1 MKKQI
6 YKRRKD
12 FASKY
17 FDKGNAC
24 EDAAIEYASQHLEW
38 GDVKKNDEW
47 FEDDFFQGT
56 RDVMMPDRGI
66 ISDIK
71 NSWDCFTFPLYDTVI
86 PTKGYDDKLKGYMHL
101 TGYEQDEVVYCLM
114 YAPLDLMNTEISRL

>member
-1 MKKQI
+1 MHKPIFKIRCSGISEIMGIKGLGKTGTDHCDNWMKEQI

-56 RDVMMPDRGI
+56 PDVMMPDRGI

-71 NSWDCFTFPLYDTVI
+71 NSRSEE
-86 PTKGYDDKLKGYMHL
+86 H
-101 TGYEQDEVVYCLM
+101 
-114 YAPLDLMNTEISRL
+114 